1 MPHVLA
7 VDWDQE
13 QARYVLGI
21 ISGRQVRV
29 RALGSRDF
37 DPDDAKAGGADEA
50 FGAWIKEILK
60 KHSATRCRLLVGLPR
75 SSVEL
80 LYLTLPPATDAE
92 LPELVTN
99 QAMQESAAIKEDT
112 ILDFI
117 AADSATDQSRRVTVA
132 ALQQS
137 DLKSVHSRCAA
148 AGLKPQRVILRPLA
162 STSLFRRLVSGSG
175 RACLVVDRVGRE
187 VDLNIVSRGRL
198 LYSRTVQLPADIS
211 DDDLADRLSTEIHR
225 TILTA
230 PRDQLG
236 DQSVERIYL
245 IGGASDYAMLID
257 QFDGQEGFT
266 VKILDPFTVTGVTE
280 TRIPPDRGR
289 FAPLLGMLLDE
300 VVRNHPV
307 DFLHPKRPVKPIPR
321 WRVALAIA
329 GMVAVLALGLTYH
342 VWGQLAEVEDVNR
355 ELRQRLRELN
365 ANARKAVEQRN
376 RIEAIAS
383 WRSRDANWLDELRDL
398 SQRLPS
404 GRDAVLLRMTMRPSQ
419 TRGGIIDMQGLVRDP
434 NIMANMEGKI
444 RDPFRSVRSRRI
456 SQRAGE
462 EDYTWLFETSI
473 SVVPRRPEQYPEH
486 GAAVATTGVS
496 EEAESV
502 SEAELEGQ
510 ETSPTALVAEKTS
523 DEASP

>member
-13 QARYVLGI
+13 QARYVLGVV
-21 ISGRQVRV
+21 SGRQVRV

-37 DPDDAKAGGADEA
+37 KPDEAKTSVGDEA
-50 FGAWIKEILK
+50 FGTWIKEILK
-60 KHSATRCRLLVGLPR
+60 KHSAGRCRVLVGLPR
-75 SSVEL
+75 TSVEL
-80 LYLTLPPATDAE
+80 LNLTLPPASDAE
-92 LPELVTN
+92 LPEMVAN
-99 QAMQESAAIKEDT
+99 QATQESATIKEDT

-117 AADSATDQSRRVTVA
+117 ASDGAADQPRQVTVA

-137 DLKSVHSRCAA
+137 DLTSIRSRCAA
-148 AGLKPQRVILRPLA
+148 AGLKPHRVILRPLA
-162 STSLFRRLVSGSG
+162 STSLFRRLVSGSR

-187 VDLNIVSRGRL
+187 VDLNIVLQGRL
-198 LYSRTVQLPADIS
+198 LYSRTIQLPAETS
-211 DDDLADRLSTEIHR
+211 DDELADRLSTEIHR

-236 DQSVERIYL
+236 DQSVERVYL
-245 IGGASDYAMLID
+245 IGGAADYATLVE
-257 QFDGQEGFT
+257 QFDGHDAFT
-266 VKILDPFTVTGVTE
+266 LKILDPFTVTGVTE

-321 WRVALAIA
+321 WRVAMSIA
-329 GMVAVLALGLTYH
+329 GMIAILALGLTYH
-342 VWGQLAEVEDVNR
+342 VWGQLAEVHEENR

-365 ANARKAVEQRN
+365 VTARRAVEQRD
-376 RIEAIAS
+376 RIEAIAA

-398 SQRLPS
+398 SERLPS

-419 TRGGIIDMQGLVRDP
+419 TRGGIIDMQGMVRDP
-434 NIMANMEGKI
+434 NIVANMEGKI

-456 SQRAGE
+456 SQRAVE

-473 SVVPRRPEQYPEH
+473 SVVPRRPEQYPERD
-486 GAAVATTGVS
+486 AAIASV
-496 EEAESV
+496 AESEAVETV
-502 SEAELEGQ
+502 SEAEEQ
-510 ETSPTALVAEKTS
+510 ETSPTALVAEKAN

>member
-7 VDWDQE
+7 VDWDQD
-13 QARYVLGI
+13 QARYVLGV

-37 DPDDAKAGGADEA
+37 EPEEVKPSAGDEA
-50 FGAWIKEILK
+50 FGAWIKKILK
-60 KHSATRCRLLVGLPR
+60 KHSASRCRLLVGLPR

-80 LYLTLPPATDAE
+80 LSLTLPPASDAE
-92 LPELVTN
+92 LPEMVTN
-99 QAMQESAAIKEDT
+99 QAMQESASIKEDT
-112 ILDFI
+112 VLDFI
-117 AADSATDQSRRVTVA
+117 ANEATEGQPRQVTVA

-137 DLKSVHSRCAA
+137 DLSSVHRRCAA
-148 AGLKPQRVILRPLA
+148 AGLKPHRVILRPLA
-162 STSLFRRLVSGSG
+162 STSLFRRLVSGS
-175 RACLVVDRVGRE
+175 RRICMVVDRVGRE
-187 VDLNIVSRGRL
+187 VDLNIVSQGRL
-198 LYSRTVQLPADIS
+198 LYSRTVQLPVDIS

-230 PRDQLG
+230 PRDPLG
-236 DQSVERIYL
+236 DQSIERIYL
-245 IGGASDYAMLID
+245 IGGAADYAALIE
-257 QFDGQEGFT
+257 QFDGQEAFSL
-266 VKILDPFTVTGVTE
+266 KILDPFTVTGVTE

-307 DFLHPKRPVKPIPR
+307 DFLHPKKPVKPIPR

-329 GMVAVLALGLTYH
+329 GMIAILALGLTYH
-342 VWGQLAEVEDVNR
+342 VWGQLAEVHDVNR

-383 WRSRDANWLDELRDL
+383 WRGRDANWLDELRDL
-398 SQRLPS
+398 SQRFPS
-404 GRDAVLLRMTMRPSQ
+404 GRDAVVLRMTMRPSQ

-434 NIMANMEGKI
+434 NIVANMEGKI

-456 SQRAGE
+456 SQRAVE

-473 SVVPRRPEQYPEH
+473 SVVPRRPEQYPERP
-486 GAAVATTGVS
+486 AAIATAAAA
-496 EEAESV
+496 EEGESV
-502 SEAELEGQ
+502 SEVEVAEP
-510 ETSPTALVAEKTS
+510 ETSPTALVAEQAN